1 MEIANIEESNN
12 IIENVELG
20 SIADEMEVS
29 IGDLLIS
36 INGKEIKDVIDYKYM
51 MSDDYLLVEIEKN
64 NGEIWELEIE
74 KEPGEDL
81 GILFT
86 NPLID
91 KVKSCN
97 NNCIFCFV
105 DQLPPNMRDTLY
117 FKDDDSRLSFL
128 QGSFITLTN
137 LGEDEI
143 QRIVDYRL
151 SPINISVHTT
161 NPKLRIRML
170 KNKNAG
176 QIFETLKRFH
186 EVNIDMNC
194 QIVLIPGIN
203 DGEELKR
210 TIADLSTLWPSI
222 KSVAV
227 VPVGITKYR
236 DGLEK
241 INIYNKETA
250 TSVINDVE
258 AMQQRYL
265 STIGSRYIF
274 ASDEFYIVSGRKI
287 PEHYEYE
294 GYPQYENG
302 VGILRL
308 FITEVNNALNNSL
321 KKEVKQ
327 KILFVTGT
335 LAFKYMKEISL
346 KIMDK
351 YDGLSIEVVPIINDY
366 FGETITVAG
375 LVTGMDL
382 VKQLIE
388 YKNYDKI
395 IIPRTML
402 KRDEEIF
409 LDNLTLKEAIDK
421 LGTEIVPSSVD
432 GYELIKLIE
441 IGVK

>member
-1 MEIANIEESNN
+1 MKIANIKESNN
-12 IIENVELG
+12 IIGNVELG

-29 IGDLLIS
+29 PGDLLIS
-36 INGKEIKDVIDYKYM
+36 VNGKEIKDIIDYKYM

-137 LGEDEI
+137 MNEDEI

-151 SPINISVHTT
+151 SPINISVHST

-170 KNKNAG
+170 KNKKAG
-176 QIFETLKRFH
+176 QIFETLKKFH

-210 TIADLSTLWPSI
+210 TIGDLSTLWPSI

-258 AMQQRYL
+258 TMQQRYL

-274 ASDEFYIVSGRKI
+274 ASDEFYIISGRKI
-287 PEHYEYE
+287 PEHDEYE
-294 GYPQYENG
+294 RYPQYENG

-308 FITEVNNALNNSL
+308 FITEVNNALNNSV
-321 KKEVKQ
+321 KKELKQ
-327 KILFVTGT
+327 KILFVTGA
-335 LAFKYMKEISL
+335 LAFKYMEDMSL

-375 LVTGMDL
+375 LITGMDL
-382 VKQLIE
+382 VKQLME

-402 KRDEEIF
+402 KSD
-409 LDNLTLKEAIDK
+409 
-421 LGTEIVPSSVD
+421 
-432 GYELIKLIE
+432 
-441 IGVK
+441 